1 MTFKR
6 NSNTIK
12 LAQFWEYWQ
21 LNKFN
26 VNPKF
31 QRKSFVWSEDKRAYL
46 IDTIFRDYPM
56 PPIFLREHIDK
67 NTGETKYD
75 VIDGKQRIESI
86 VSFLKDDLAM
96 PNDIYDDY
104 ASLSS
109 KKLSEIM
116 KDPTLEP
123 LLLVFWRYN
132 LPIEYI
138 ATEKETV
145 INDVFDRLNRN
156 GEPLTRQELRHSK
169 HSGTELYKLIK
180 RLKEIPF
187 WKKNLHK
194 LKDNRMED
202 DEFVSELLFF
212 IISGKIEDSNPKII
226 DNHYDKYSKYNKDKL
241 LLFEDQFSQ
250 LTERMTSILPDL
262 SQFRID
268 GTSHLYGLWCF
279 IYKTGMSRCFEHI
292 RIKIHKFYTEL
303 RNKNYDIDM
312 IKKYKE
318 SMSAGTKSRIQRV
331 RRANA
336 LLEYCGI
343 DDRYNEA

>member
-116 KDPTLEP
+116 KDPTL
-123 LLLVFWRYN
+123 
-132 LPIEYI
+132 
-138 ATEKETV
+138 
-145 INDVFDRLNRN
+145 
-156 GEPLTRQELRHSK
+156 
-169 HSGTELYKLIK
+169 
-180 RLKEIPF
+180 
-187 WKKNLHK
+187 
-194 LKDNRMED
+194 
-202 DEFVSELLFF
+202 
-212 IISGKIEDSNPKII
+212 
-226 DNHYDKYSKYNKDKL
+226 
-241 LLFEDQFSQ
+241 
-250 LTERMTSILPDL
+250 
-262 SQFRID
+262 
-268 GTSHLYGLWCF
+268 
-279 IYKTGMSRCFEHI
+279 
-292 RIKIHKFYTEL
+292 
-303 RNKNYDIDM
+303 
-312 IKKYKE
+312 
-318 SMSAGTKSRIQRV
+318 
-331 RRANA
+331 
-336 LLEYCGI
+336 
-343 DDRYNEA
+343 

>member
-1 MTFKR
+1 MFKR

-21 LNKFN
+21 LKKFN

-31 QRKSFVWSEDKRAYL
+31 QRKSSVWSEDKRAYL
-46 IDTIFRDYPM
+46 IDTIFRNYPI

-67 NTGETKYD
+67 NSGETKYD

-86 VSFLKDDLAM
+86 VSFLKDELAM
-96 PNDIYDDY
+96 PIDIYDDY
-104 ASLSS
+104 AGLSA
-109 KKLSEIM
+109 KKLSDI
-116 KDPTLEP
+116 KNDPTLESY
-123 LLLVFWRYN
+123 LLNFWRYD

-138 ATEKETV
+138 ATEEEYV
-145 INDVFDRLNRN
+145 INDIFDRLNRN

-169 HSGTELYKLIK
+169 HSGTELYKVIN
-180 RLKEIPF
+180 RLTETPF
-187 WKKNLHK
+187 WKQNLHK

-212 IISGKIEDSNPKII
+212 IISGKIEDSNPNKI
-226 DNHYDKYSKYNKDKL
+226 DTHYDKYSKFNIDKL
-241 LLFEDQFSQ
+241 RSFEDQFKG
-250 LTERMTSILPDL
+250 LTARMTSILPNL
-262 SQFRID
+262 SQFQID
-268 GTSHLYGLWCF
+268 STSHLYGLWCF
-279 IYKTGMSRCFEHI
+279 TYKASTTHYYGDLKGKLHE
-292 RIKIHKFYTEL
+292 FYTEL
-303 RNKNYDIDM
+303 RNKNFDIDM
-312 IKKYKE
+312 IKKYKN

-343 DDRYNEA
+343 SDRYDE